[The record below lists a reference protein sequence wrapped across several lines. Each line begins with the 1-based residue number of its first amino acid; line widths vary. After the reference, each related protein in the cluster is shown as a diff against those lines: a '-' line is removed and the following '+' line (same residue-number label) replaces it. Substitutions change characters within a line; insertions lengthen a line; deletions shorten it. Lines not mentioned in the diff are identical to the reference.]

1 MRTGRLAGRDEPA
14 GEAGA
19 RDVPRRRILSPSPGC
34 LGGAAT
40 GSGGEHLA
48 GAGHPRRRGLSGER
62 VRRGPGAAAL
72 YGLTGIF
79 SAPVPK
85 GRA

>member
-19 RDVPRRRILSPSPGC
+19 RDVPRRR
-34 LGGAAT
+34 
-40 GSGGEHLA
+40 
-48 GAGHPRRRGLSGER
+48 GLSGER
-62 VRRGPGAAAL
+62 VRRGPGAGAL
-72 YGLTGIF
+72 YSLTGIF